1 MVAPAW
7 AIEGALN
14 PTVLRLHVRDELTD
28 RTIVTCPPEAAPAPL
43 AALLSIEG
51 VRSLD
56 LHRYRVRINLAPGG
70 GRGHV
75 TAAASAALA
84 GAWGAATEL
93 PPAGDPRA
101 FAYPRRG
108 RRVVAESLEM
118 ARAARE
124 PVLIRLFAANGVAEA
139 IAGDDLVL
147 VRLGRMFGWEEV
159 QDAVREALA
168 GAVT

>member
-1 MVAPAW
+1 MVGSGW

-14 PTVLRLHVRDELTD
+14 PTVLRLHVRAELTD
-28 RTIVTCPPEAAPAPL
+28 RTIVTCPPEIAPTPL
-43 AALLSIEG
+43 RTLLSIDG

-75 TAAASAALA
+75 TAAATEALV

-93 PPAGDPRA
+93 PPASDPRA
-101 FAYPRRG
+101 FAYGRRG

-118 ARAARE
+118 ALAADE
-124 PVLIRLFAANGVAEA
+124 PVLIRLFGATGVAEA

-147 VRLGRMFGWEEV
+147 IRLGRMFAWDEA
-159 QDAVREALA
+159 QDAVLDALA
-168 GAVT
+168 EART